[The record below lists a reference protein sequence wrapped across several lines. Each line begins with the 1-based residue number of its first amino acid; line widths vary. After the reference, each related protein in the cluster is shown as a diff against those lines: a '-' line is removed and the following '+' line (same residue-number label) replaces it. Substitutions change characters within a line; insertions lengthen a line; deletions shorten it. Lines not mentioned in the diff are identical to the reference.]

1 MARTH
6 RIALLAALCA
16 TVLGTFTPALSA
28 TKPLVVGGARPVTV
42 NLPSDISKP
51 SPLLIMLHSA
61 STSGAHQERYMKLA
75 PVAKRLGM
83 IYIAPDGTVG
93 ADGRRVWNAAK
104 ACCQKS
110 GTPVDDI
117 AYITS
122 LIDEIA
128 AKVPVDR
135 SRIYLIGHSNGAFMS
150 LAYACSTGSVAA
162 VVSLA
167 GALDKDYKC
176 ASAKPFALLQIHGVA
191 DKTIKIDGGVLNGH
205 RYTSAAE
212 TIQVI
217 ASINGCPQS
226 SISEAKLS
234 KKDFDPAIP
243 GTETTVESLTGC
255 AAPVAYWRIAR
266 GSHSPRLPADYAD
279 QVLRWILSA

>member
-6 RIALLAALCA
+6 RIALLVALVA
-16 TVLGTFTPALSA
+16 TIPGLFVPAYSA
-28 TKPLVVGGARPVTV
+28 GKPLIVGGARPVTV
-42 NLPSDISKP
+42 NLPSDTTKP

-75 PVAKRLGM
+75 PVAKKLGM

-135 SRIYLIGHSNGAFMS
+135 SRIFMIGHSNGAFMS
-150 LAYACSTGSVAA
+150 LAYACSTSSIAA

-167 GALDKDYKC
+167 GALDSNYTC
-176 ASAKPFALLQIHGVA
+176 ASEKPFALLQIHGVA
-191 DKTIKIDGGVLNGH
+191 DKTIKINGGVMNGFA
-205 RYTSAAE
+205 YTSAKE
-212 TIQVI
+212 TLKTI
-217 ASINGCPQS
+217 AAVNECHGDAFTQASQ
-226 SISEAKLS
+226 L
-234 KKDFDPAIP
+234 KKDFDPTIP
-243 GTETTVESLTGC
+243 GQETTIENLTGC
-255 AAPVAYWRIAR
+255 KAPVALWRIAR
-266 GSHSPRLPADYAD
+266 GSHSPRLPADYAE
-279 QVLRWILSA
+279 QVLRWILSS

>member
-1 MARTH
+1 MARTR
-6 RIALLAALCA
+6 RITLLAALVA
-16 TVLGTFTPALSA
+16 TILGAFTPALSA

-42 NLPSDISKP
+42 NLPSDISKL

-75 PVAKRLGM
+75 PVAKRMGM

-93 ADGRRVWNAAK
+93 ADGRRVWNASK
-104 ACCQKS
+104 ACCQRS

-135 SRIYLIGHSNGAFMS
+135 SRIYMIGHSNGAFMS
-150 LAYACSTGSVAA
+150 LAYACTTGSIAA

-176 ASAKPFALLQIHGVA
+176 SSAKPFALLQIHGAA
-191 DKTIKIDGGVLNGH
+191 DKTIKIGGGVLNGY
-205 RYTSAAE
+205 RYTSALE
-212 TIQVI
+212 TIQAI
-217 ASINGCPQS
+217 AESNGCRPGS
-226 SISEAKLS
+226 PPRAPWA
-234 KKDFDPAIP
+234 KKDFDPSIP
-243 GTETTVESLTGC
+243 GAETTVEYLTGC
-255 AAPVAYWRIAR
+255 NPQLEFWRIAR

>member
-6 RIALLAALCA
+6 RLALLAALLA
-16 TVLGTFTPALSA
+16 MILGAFAPAYSA
-28 TKPLVVGGARPVTV
+28 SKPLVVGGARPVTV
-42 NLPSDISKP
+42 NLPIDTSKS

-75 PVAKRLGM
+75 PVAKKLGM

-104 ACCQKS
+104 TCCQKS

-117 AYITS
+117 AYITA

-135 SRIYLIGHSNGAFMS
+135 SRIYMIGHSNGAFMS
-150 LAYACSTGSVAA
+150 LTYACSTGTVAA

-167 GALDKDYKC
+167 GALDSDYSCTSK
-176 ASAKPFALLQIHGVA
+176 KPFALLQIHGVA
-191 DKTIKIDGGVLNGH
+191 DKTIKIDGGALNGH
-205 RYTSAAE
+205 TYTSAKQ
-212 TIQVI
+212 TIQAI
-217 ASINGCPQS
+217 AQVNQCPQS
-226 SISEAKLS
+226 SLS
-234 KKDFDPAIP
+234 QAAFTKKDFDPSIP
-243 GTETTVESLTGC
+243 GAETTVESFSGC
-255 AAPVAYWRIAR
+255 AAPITYWRIAR
-266 GSHSPRLPADYAD
+266 GAHSPRLPADYAE
-279 QVLRWILSA
+279 QVLRWILRA